1 VQRRYALSLSNAR
14 DLGGS
19 ANLNLLASS
28 GDRPFVVRVYRS
40 SVTAERVEALQHART
55 LLAAGSVPCAEPVLT
70 VDGASLVA
78 AGGNIVEVE
87 PFVDSDAKMDSLDRI
102 ASGLP
107 ILGRIHQLLSTVDS
121 RRASSSPPDANY
133 VDCVG
138 VVESTRAG
146 TDRIRSWAPTSDE
159 RDLADAADR
168 LAGAIA
174 QLHVDFGES
183 PRQLVHGD
191 YWDNNV
197 LFCGGQVVLV
207 GDLDFMGVRPRID
220 DLALTLYYTMYELDD
235 PLGDD
240 GLRRLVQLVNAY
252 DLGASPR
259 LSTIE
264 RAVLPIAIARQSLW
278 SVAIWGAQLDDEET
292 ARRHLRG
299 HLREVN
305 RALALIAG
313 LPRVQA
319 ALV

>member
-1 VQRRYALSLSNAR
+1 
-14 DLGGS
+14 
-19 ANLNLLASS
+19 
-28 GDRPFVVRVYRS
+28 
-40 SVTAERVEALQHART
+40 
-55 LLAAGSVPCAEPVLT
+55 
-70 VDGASLVA
+70 
-78 AGGNIVEVE
+78 
-87 PFVDSDAKMDSLDRI
+87 VDSDSKMDSLDRI

-121 RRASSSPPDANY
+121 RRASSSPPYANY

-207 GDLDFMGVRPRID
+207 VDLDFMGVRPRID

-292 ARRHLRG
+292 ARGTSGAPSRGEPPVGVGRRTAPGPGGPRMRPWCSVSAHTERRDPQHSWQCETRLHGGRLARRWNRTVTASGYGRVCSPTRRPADQDQRPARAVESPVVVVERG
-299 HLREVN
+299 H
-305 RALALIAG
+305 
-313 LPRVQA
+313 
-319 ALV
+319 